1 MPQGGRHH
9 VPYSVY
15 WGSRQAPACSRSD
28 AASRTR
34 RRPVQRPS
42 SFTEEACSM
51 IDARYGALGVLND
64 EGSVLTEFVT
74 VGAEWG

>member
-1 MPQGGRHH
+1 
-9 VPYSVY
+9 
-15 WGSRQAPACSRSD
+15 
-28 AASRTR
+28 
-34 RRPVQRPS
+34 
-42 SFTEEACSM
+42 M